1 MIAPFALHSRRDGM
15 AVAFQLVFKGATL
28 DQYDQVIHGMG
39 LTRGGETPAGAL
51 FHWVTRTDDGIMVVD
66 VWETPEQF
74 EQFSREQIGPLT
86 QQAGITEQPE
96 VTAYPVHNWLGASR
110 AES

>member
-1 MIAPFALHSRRDGM
+1 
-15 AVAFQLVFKGATL
+15 
-28 DQYDQVIHGMG
+28 
-39 LTRGGETPAGAL
+39 
-51 FHWVTRTDDGIMVVD
+51 MVVD

-110 AES
+110 AETGQHSAPHAVRRAARASE